1 MTAQLDTKTILLV
14 ENNPD
19 DEALIMRAFKRNK
32 VDCKIVSTHSGVEAW
47 SYLSKIDLKPDLI
60 ILDLKLPQM
69 PGFEVLRRIRSTEQT
84 KLLPVV
90 ILSSS
95 REAKDIKNSYAL
107 GANSYIQKAID
118 LHEFDNAVGM
128 LIDYWFCVN
137 EPVPGI

>member
-19 DEALIMRAFKRNK
+19 DEALIMRAFKRNN
-32 VDCKIVSTHSGVEAW
+32 VVCQVISTHSGIEAW
-47 SYLSKIDLKPDLI
+47 SYLSKIDLKPDLV

-69 PGFEVLRRIRSTEQT
+69 PGFEVLRRIRATEQT

-95 REAKDIKNSYAL
+95 REAKDITNSYAL

-118 LHEFDNAVGM
+118 LNEFDSAVGM
-128 LIDYWFCVN
+128 LVDYWFCTN
-137 EPVPGI
+137 EAPPRT